1 MAEREYAVIVK
12 KGVNLEEVD
21 ADLAASTGDG
31 PIPNRSV
38 DIANPRKGSR
48 RMTHWMLTHEEA
60 EALKLDERILAVE
73 IPPDQ
78 RDDIKIGLRSTQS
91 GNFVRGFSNANDV
104 NWGLRRCIEETN
116 VYANSTTIS
125 GNYDYVLDGNG
136 IDVVIQD
143 SGIEPNHPEWEDP
156 NGNSRL
162 QQIDWYTES
171 GLSGTQSVNHYRDRD
186 GHGTHVAGIAVG
198 KTYGWAKQATIY
210 SQKLSGLETLSGS
223 DGTGISISDA
233 FDAIRLWHLDKV
245 NERPTVVNMS
255 WGYFTTATGNP
266 TGGAYR
272 GTPWLFTTQTDT
284 QLWSSYGIVSADG
297 FGNRSI
303 PAQVASVDAEIDD
316 MVAAGIHV
324 VIAAGNDSYKSDLST
339 GADYN
344 NYVTYSGLG
353 NLFYHRPG
361 SPYSVDA
368 FYVGALD
375 TSVTLSGGS
384 NYIDT
389 AATFS
394 RKGPAVDMWAPGVSI
409 MSATSTEAD
418 ASYTTYSYPPDNNY
432 DIMSIPGTSMAAPQV
447 AGLIALYLKARP
459 DLNPEQVKNKLIND
473 SKSVLYTTGLTEDYN
488 DTTSLLGS
496 PNRHLY
502 SRYGVVNP
510 YTTNGAITLENSG
523 LELIKEA
530 RILDSNAWLDD
541 SVNPVTVSSIVSSVA
556 IQVTASI
563 ASPPPTPFAIIGQ
576 SSGAST
582 NVTSISANTGTIL
595 ELNVNNSNGFIQ
607 GEALDIIL

>member
-21 ADLAASTGDG
+21 AEIAASTGDG

-156 NGNSRL
+156 DGNSRL

-272 GTPWLFTTQTDT
+272 GTPWTFTTQTDT
-284 QLWSSYGIVSADG
+284 QLWSSYGIVPADG
-297 FGNRSI
+297 NGNRSI

-344 NYVTYSGLG
+344 NYVTYSGPG

-447 AGLIALYLKARP
+447 AGLVALYLKARP
-459 DLNPEQVKNKLIND
+459 DLTPEQIKNKLIND
-473 SKSVLYTTGLTEDYN
+473 SKSVLYTTGLTEDYT

-530 RILDSNAWLDD
+530 GILDSNAWLDD

-556 IQVTASI
+556 IQVNASI

-582 NVTSISANTGTIL
+582 NVTSISANTGTLL

>member
-156 NGNSRL
+156 DGNSRL

-344 NYVTYSGLG
+344 NYVTYSGPG

-447 AGLIALYLKARP
+447 VGLIALYLKARP

-473 SKSVLYTTGLTEDYN
+473 SKSVLYTTGLTEDYT

>member
-1 MAEREYAVIVK
+1 VAEREYAVIVK

-21 ADLAASTGDG
+21 AEIAASTGDG

-156 NGNSRL
+156 DGNSRL

-272 GTPWLFTTQTDT
+272 GTPWTFTTQTDT
-284 QLWSSYGIVSADG
+284 QLWSSYGIVPADG
-297 FGNRSI
+297 NGNRSI

-344 NYVTYSGLG
+344 NYVTYSGPG

-447 AGLIALYLKARP
+447 AGLVALYLKARP
-459 DLNPEQVKNKLIND
+459 DLTPEQIKNKLIND
-473 SKSVLYTTGLTEDYN
+473 SKSVLYTTGLTEDYT

-496 PNRHLY
+496 PNRH
-502 SRYGVVNP
+502 
-510 YTTNGAITLENSG
+510 
-523 LELIKEA
+523 
-530 RILDSNAWLDD
+530 
-541 SVNPVTVSSIVSSVA
+541 
-556 IQVTASI
+556 
-563 ASPPPTPFAIIGQ
+563 
-576 SSGAST
+576 
-582 NVTSISANTGTIL
+582 
-595 ELNVNNSNGFIQ
+595 
-607 GEALDIIL
+607 

>member
-156 NGNSRL
+156 DGNSRL

-272 GTPWLFTTQTDT
+272 GTPWTFTTQTDT

-344 NYVTYSGLG
+344 NYVTYSGPG

-447 AGLIALYLKARP
+447 VGLIALYLKARP

-473 SKSVLYTTGLTEDYN
+473 SKSVLYTTGLTEDYT

>member
-156 NGNSRL
+156 DGNSRL